1 MKKNIIL
8 DLDNTVIS
16 SIPLEE
22 VKWTEQLKNKMKK
35 FNFCNMEDYYIIFE
49 RPFLQDF
56 LDELFEKYNVSVWS
70 AGSKD
75 YVLHIV
81 DMIVL
86 KKPQRKVDFI
96 FFSYHCGLSRKM
108 YNGIKDLRL
117 IHEHF
122 GIDGYTSENT
132 FIVDDLKKVKK
143 INGDNC
149 IAIKDF
155 EFYDEDSEKDT
166 GLLEISNILTDMEK
180 Q

>member
-1 MKKNIIL
+1 MTEKKNIIL

-22 VKWTEQLKNKMKK
+22 VKWTSDLDKKMKR

-56 LDELFEKYNVSVWS
+56 LDELFANYNVSVWS

-81 DMIVL
+81 EMIIL
-86 KKPQRKVDFI
+86 KKPERKLDFI
-96 FFSYHCGLSRKM
+96 FFSYHCGLSRKL

-117 IHEHF
+117 VYDTF
-122 GIDGYTSENT
+122 GMEGYTKDNT
-132 FIVDDLKKVKK
+132 FIIDDLKKVKK
-143 INGDNC
+143 INQDNC

-155 EFYDEDSEKDT
+155 EFYNDGSEKDNS
-166 GLLEISNILTDMEK
+166 LIEISHELQKI
-180 Q
+180 